1 MTHDER
7 FAKISHRLNKC
18 KPFNPSYC
26 QAFRNVIACLELLL
40 DAGSALISFISLVCE
55 EGNSLALNHPR
66 YLGAREHENT
76 GDDKEFF
83 KASSHQFQTNY
94 SLSPEVGYPTVGT
107 SLPKT
112 PPHPATP
119 TWKLSLANK
128 CTSEKL
134 YVGPAELQ
142 VFANTLGHA
151 HKVHEDITNTLN
163 SVNDLA
169 DLADEMLEVFNDW
182 NEKCEM
188 RETYGTPEPE
198 VEIWE
203 DAFVD

>member
-1 MTHDER
+1 MPYDER
-7 FAKISHRLNKC
+7 FAKIFRRLSKC
-18 KPFNPSYC
+18 KPFNLSYC
-26 QAFRNVIACLELLL
+26 QAFRNVIARLDLLL
-40 DAGSALISFISLVCE
+40 DAGNALISFISLVCE

-66 YLGAREHENT
+66 YLGAREHENA
-76 GDDKEFF
+76 GDDKEFST
-83 KASSHQFQTNY
+83 ASSHQFQTNFSLFPELGY
-94 SLSPEVGYPTVGT
+94 SSVGT

-128 CTSEKL
+128 YASEKL
-134 YVGPAELQ
+134 YVGPAELK
-142 VFANTLGHA
+142 VFANTLGYA
-151 HKVHEDITNTLN
+151 RVVHEEITKTLD

-182 NEKCEM
+182 NEKYEM
-188 RETYGTPEPE
+188 WERYHTPETE

-203 DAFVD
+203 DVFVG